1 MFEAIHGTAP
11 DIAGKNIAN
20 PSGMINAAN
29 MMLVHMGKS
38 DVATHIQNAWL
49 KTIEDGI
56 HTADIY
62 SVRILFL
69 PLMTLSDGCFLYLQ
83 STNLFS
89 RKVGTSEFTKEVIAR
104 LGAKPEKLKVT
115 QFGASKIGITMSE
128 RPRQKKEQVGLDIF
142 LEWDKSNRDPEV
154 LGAALKAFAAKQP
167 TPLKLKVITN
177 RGVRVYPEGIPETFC
192 TDHWRCRFVKPDLS
206 PVTHQM
212 MLQLQQDLINAGFD
226 IIKTEGL
233 YNFNGKRAYSLAQGE

>member
-20 PSGMINAAN
+20 PSGLINAAN

-38 DVATHIQNAWL
+38 DTATTIQNAWL
-49 KTIEDGI
+49 KTIEDGF

-62 SVRILFL
+62 S
-69 PLMTLSDGCFLYLQ
+69 PS
-83 STNLFS
+83 NLFS
-89 RKVGTSEFTKEVIAR
+89 RKVGTKEFTKEVIAR
-104 LGAKPEKLKVT
+104 LGAKPEKLKPT
-115 QFGASKIGITMSE
+115 QFGKNKIGITMSE

-142 LEWDKSNRDPEV
+142 IEWDKDGRNAEV
-154 LGAALKAFAAKQP
+154 LGKQLKAIAEKQEP
-167 TPLKLKVITN
+167 GLKLKVITN
-177 RGVRVYPEGIPETFC
+177 RGVRVYPDGIPETFC

-206 PVTHQM
+206 VVTQQQM
-212 MLQLQQDLINAGFD
+212 LKLQSDMLAAGFD

-233 YNFNGKRAYSLAQGE
+233 FNFDGKRAYSLAQGE